1 MELPSKKPQPT
12 FHTLEEIR
20 QRKDQLLD
28 QIQND
33 SKQFSTLWGELFVKR
48 ENSTKGDYI
57 ASLITNSVTVIDLFL
72 LYRKLRK
79 NYGSILGLF
88 GKSAKKK
95 H

>member
-20 QRKDQLLD
+20 QRKDELLD

-79 NYGSILGLF
+79 NYGSILELF

>member
-20 QRKDQLLD
+20 QRKDELLD